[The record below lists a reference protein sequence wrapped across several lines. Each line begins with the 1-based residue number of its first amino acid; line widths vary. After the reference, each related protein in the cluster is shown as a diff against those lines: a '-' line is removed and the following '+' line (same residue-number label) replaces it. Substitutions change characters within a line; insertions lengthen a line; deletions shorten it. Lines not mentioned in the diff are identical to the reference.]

1 MKKSDIQVRKNSGEI
16 VAFDPDKLL
25 RSLAKAGADQDT
37 ASDILNKVASSIVS
51 GMSTK
56 SIYKL
61 AFRLLRK
68 AGRHLAARYKLK
80 QAFLE
85 LGPSGY
91 PFEVFVAEI
100 FRAEGYEVQAG
111 LYMQGKCVSHE
122 IDVLAEKG
130 DQLLFMECKFH
141 NSTNIV
147 TDVKVPLYIHSRLLD
162 LLAAG
167 AEERKHGKAWVV
179 TNTRFTTDAI
189 TYGQCVGLGLLSW
202 DFPAEDSLR
211 RRADRL
217 GIHPISCITS
227 MSMKEKQ
234 ILLEQKIVTTQQ
246 LLRHTVALEKAGIQA
261 GRISRILDECRMLAT
276 NINL

>member
-1 MKKSDIQVRKNSGEI
+1 MKKTEIQVIKNSGEI
-16 VAFDPDKLL
+16 VAFDPEKLL
-25 RSLAKAGADQDT
+25 RSLIKAGADQDT
-37 ASDILNKVASSIVS
+37 ARDILEQVSSSIIS

-91 PFEVFVAEI
+91 PFEIFVAEI
-100 FRAEGYEVQAG
+100 FRAEGFDVQVG
-111 LYMQGKCVSHE
+111 LYKQGKCVSHE
-122 IDVLAEKG
+122 IDVLAEKA

-162 LLAAG
+162 LLASG
-167 AEERKHGKAWVV
+167 TEKGKRSEAWVV

-202 DFPAEDSLR
+202 DFPSEDSLR

-217 GIHPISCITS
+217 GIHPVSCITS

-234 ILLEQKIVTTQQ
+234 MLLEQKIVTTQQ
-246 LLRHTVALEKAGIQA
+246 LLRHTVVLEKAGIQP
-261 GRISRILDECRMLAT
+261 GRISRILDECRQLAA
-276 NINL
+276 NIIL

>member
-1 MKKSDIQVRKNSGEI
+1 MKQSEIQVRKNSGE
-16 VAFDPDKLL
+16 VVTFDPQKLL
-25 RSLAKAGADQDT
+25 RSLVKAGADQDT
-37 ASDILNKVASSIVS
+37 ATDILNQVCSSVVS

-91 PFEVFVAEI
+91 PFEVFVSEI
-100 FRAEGYEVQAG
+100 LRAEGYEVQVG
-111 LYMQGKCVSHE
+111 LYLQGKCVSHE
-122 IDVLAEKG
+122 IDVRAEKA
-130 DQLLFMECKFH
+130 DQLLFLECKFH

-167 AEERKHGKAWVV
+167 EDGVKNSGAWVV

-202 DFPAEDSLR
+202 DYPPEDSLR
-211 RRADRL
+211 QRADRL
-217 GIHPISCITS
+217 GIHPVSCITS

-234 ILLEQKIVTTQQ
+234 FLLEQKIVTTRQ
-246 LLRHTVALEKAGIQA
+246 LLQHTVALEKAGIQT
-261 GRISRILDECRMLAT
+261 GRIGRILDECRQLSAKT
-276 NINL
+276 NM